1 MEEDRMGQALRRI
14 VRGLGVL
21 DGDAPCCPG
30 VTLAQCHV
38 LTEVCGTPGT
48 SLGELAD
55 RLGLDKS
62 TVSRTVEALV
72 ARGLLDRQPRREN
85 RRCVALLPTPSG
97 EQLGGDLET
106 TRRRL
111 YGDLLARIP
120 EARRPQVLES
130 LDLLAEALETPRAL
144 PFREDEA
151 QREAS
156 VPNPPDPTP
165 VNGGVS

>member
-85 RRCVALLPTPSG
+85 RRCVTLLPTPSG
-97 EQLGGDLET
+97 EGLGAELEAM
-106 TRRRL
+106 RRRL
-111 YGDLLARIP
+111 YGDLLDRVP
-120 EARRPQVLES
+120 EARRTQVLEG
-130 LDLLAEALETPRAL
+130 LDLLAEALEAQGAT
-144 PFREDEA
+144 PFRGNEGQPAPKSMD
-151 QREAS
+151 QKGRC
-156 VPNPPDPTP
+156 VP
-165 VNGGVS
+165 